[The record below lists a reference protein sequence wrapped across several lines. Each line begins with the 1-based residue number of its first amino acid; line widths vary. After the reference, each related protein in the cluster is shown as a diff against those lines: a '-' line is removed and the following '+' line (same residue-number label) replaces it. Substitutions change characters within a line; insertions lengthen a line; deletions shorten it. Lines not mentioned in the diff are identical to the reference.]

1 MREMYLTSISEL
13 SLIKDI
19 SDNYQNDSEYK
30 RSDRIIIKQNENE
43 INK

>member
-19 SDNYQNDSEYK
+19 SDNNQNDSEYK